1 MVSFF
6 DVTNRLLVAKNNLF
20 ADCNA
25 PGHMHSDREGVCLL
39 GIHELAVVSDLGR
52 CFQMLFLQ
60 DVFLLITS
68 S

>member
-6 DVTNRLLVAKNNLF
+6 DVTNRLPVAKNNLF

-39 GIHELAVVSDLGR
+39 GIHELSG
-52 CFQMLFLQ
+52 Q
-60 DVFLLITS
+60 
-68 S
+68 